1 MEILQSLPV
10 CEIKSTS
17 LSNPWPT
24 VTPTHLPA
32 SLPLSLSC
40 PFPILPSSL
49 LLLFTC
55 LTLMHTQL
63 DFINL
68 SFTYLCSLR
77 VYMCSPP
84 AGEPLPPFCQENSTS
99 CFKTRFAEALSIS
112 LTLRITAL
120 ICLNSYWF
128 STCTSRSPGELSKN
142 TYSWT
147 SSQTFQVRFSPV
159 GTKHLKAS
167 QVMLSHGR
175 G

>member
-32 SLPLSLSC
+32 SFPLSLSC
-40 PFPILPSSL
+40 PLSPPVR
-49 LLLFTC
+49 

-63 DFINL
+63 GFINL

-77 VYMCSPP
+77 VYTCSPP
-84 AGEPLPPFCQENSTS
+84 AGEPLPPFCQENSTA
-99 CFKTRFAEALSIS
+99 CFKICFAKALSIS
-112 LTLRITAL
+112 LILRITAL
-120 ICLNSYWF
+120 ICLNTYWF

-147 SSQTFQVRFSPV
+147 SSQTF
-159 GTKHLKAS
+159 
-167 QVMLSHGR
+167 
-175 G
+175 

>member
-24 VTPTHLPA
+24 VTPSHLP
-32 SLPLSLSC
+32 SLPVLS
-40 PFPILPSSL
+40 FPHPHFLPPPPVL
-49 LLLFTC
+49 

-77 VYMCSPP
+77 VYTCSPP
-84 AGEPLPPFCQENSTS
+84 AGEPLPPFCQENSTA
-99 CFKTRFAEALSIS
+99 CFKICFAKALSIS
-112 LTLRITAL
+112 LSLRITAL
-120 ICLNSYWF
+120 ICLNTYWF

-147 SSQTFQVRFSPV
+147 SSQTF
-159 GTKHLKAS
+159 
-167 QVMLSHGR
+167 
-175 G
+175 